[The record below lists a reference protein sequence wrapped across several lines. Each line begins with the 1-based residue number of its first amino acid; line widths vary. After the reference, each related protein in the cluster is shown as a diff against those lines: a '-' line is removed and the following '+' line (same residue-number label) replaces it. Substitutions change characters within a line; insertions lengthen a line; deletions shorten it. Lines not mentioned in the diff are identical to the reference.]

1 MKRVVASL
9 CICWAA
15 FCGTQSNT
23 APLVFGM
30 TPQEASIALGVPL
43 VYHSGGSGSEIYLAY
58 GSPGIPGF
66 YPVDS
71 ALALQFRKGQLTDGK
86 RIGACAARGRSED
99 RMSARPIAL
108 SILDLSP
115 VAAGSSG
122 AVSLRNSLD
131 LARLADGLG
140 FTRYWVAEH
149 HNLPSIASSAPDI
162 MIGQIAAATARI
174 RVGSGGVM
182 LPNHAPL
189 MVAERFKVLE
199 ALFPGRID
207 LGIGRAPGTDPVT
220 SYALRRRQDA
230 GGDDDFLE
238 RFQELLL
245 FESNAFPE
253 GHPFRSVRAMPQDV
267 ALPPIWLLGSSGY
280 SAQLAAMVGAGFSF
294 AHHFAD
300 HDAVAAML
308 SYRDRFKPSPARATP
323 YAILACAAVCADS
336 DAEAERLAATIDLN
350 FVRRSRGEYLPLASP
365 QEAAAYPYSPAE
377 RGLIAR
383 NRARL
388 FVGAKPT
395 VLERLREMIAATKAD
410 EVMVTTMIYDHA
422 ARRHSYELLAEAFGL
437 RALKDNEVP
446 AAAGPL

>member
-1 MKRVVASL
+1 VV
-9 CICWAA
+9 
-15 FCGTQSNT
+15 
-23 APLVFGM
+23 P
-30 TPQEASIALGVPL
+30 
-43 VYHSGGSGSEIYLAY
+43 
-58 GSPGIPGF
+58 
-66 YPVDS
+66 
-71 ALALQFRKGQLTDGK
+71 
-86 RIGACAARGRSED
+86 
-99 RMSARPIAL
+99 L

-122 AVSLRNSLD
+122 AVALRNSLD
-131 LARLADGLG
+131 LARLADNLG

-149 HNLPSIASSAPDI
+149 HNLPSIASSAPEI
-162 MIGQIAAATARI
+162 MIGQIAAATARM

-207 LGIGRAPGTDPVT
+207 LGLGRAPGTDPVT

-230 GGDDDFLE
+230 DGGDDFLQ
-238 RFQELLL
+238 RFQELIL
-245 FESNAFPE
+245 FESSAFPE
-253 GHPFRSVRAMPQDV
+253 GHPFRSIRAMPEDV

-280 SAQLAAMVGAGFSF
+280 SAQLAAMVGAGYSF

-300 HDAVAAML
+300 HDPVSAML
-308 SYRDRFKPSPARATP
+308 SYREQFKPSAARPALASEASGQRGDSIVRAPDTRPEPGSSARATP

-350 FVRRSRGEYLPLASP
+350 FVRRRQGQYLPLASP
-365 QEAAAYPYSPAE
+365 EDAAAYPYSPAD
-377 RGLIAR
+377 RALIAR

-388 FVGAKPT
+388 FVGAKAT
-395 VLERLREMIAATKAD
+395 VLARLEQMIAATKAD

-437 RALKDNEVP
+437 RT
-446 AAAGPL
+446 